1 MVKQRLGTS
10 SLGCLVSVLFVA
22 AVAYFGVSIG
32 NHFFKFYQY
41 QDAMRQEVR
50 FAAHNSDA
58 QMLHNLR
65 DQVDSL
71 GLPESAGEVTI
82 QREGHHIQM
91 ESEYYVHIEIPLM
104 VREKRFNP
112 HAEGLF

>member
-82 QREGHHIQM
+82 QREVQQAI
-91 ESEYYVHIEIPLM
+91 
-104 VREKRFNP
+104 RKRLRAFSDLRIAKAKP
-112 HAEGLF
+112 RASGRK